1 MLLRHLKIKPLIN
14 YRSISIIKRTLATET
29 SLAPT
34 DPVELYRAKVALGL
48 VKYDDDQ
55 SKFLNIYNYLL
66 SSQYKFKL

>member
-1 MLLRHLKIKPLIN
+1 MLLRHLRTSKPLIS
-14 YRSISIIKRTLATET
+14 RSTLIIKRSLATET

-55 SKFLNIYNYLL
+55 SKFNFTSLFEILYIHNY
-66 SSQYKFKL
+66 